1 MRGFGQRGRK
11 TQLKDYLRKESIDVI
26 CLQETIKQSFTD
38 QELKSI
44 VLGETFHW
52 S

>member
-1 MRGFGQRGRK
+1 MRR
-11 TQLKDYLRKESIDVI
+11 ESIDVI
-26 CLQETIKQSFTD
+26 CLQETIQESFID

-44 VLGETFHW
+44 EPGETFHW